1 MYIHGV
7 PFALQWLAFAPAVG
21 LIAPIHVGRLP
32 LESNWDHL
40 ATSPTEFFIEV
51 GATEGHF
58 FRDELGARLETGFLI
73 TFEPHFGR
81 YLRVM
86 TSAGVGSMQ
95 FRALGWQTNRSMILP
110 FALGCSNA
118 HGCSTDFGVTTAVG
132 KRGWQRWAR
141 RRCSILVDGVS
152 VPCLSLA
159 DVINHWLRG
168 HCVAAMKLSS
178 HPLRALQSLGALAG
192 RVEQIYLQLPAIQSE
207 CLETLRTLAVLGFVP
222 RQGGRDVEVCATH
235 QELYKIAEFRQG
247 RGSCASSHSPL
258 PGRLQRKELLQ
269 LLVAPLQ
276 VAPVPFSKNWAHL
289 EAPTEFMLEV
299 GTNNV
304 ILLRDSLPPTD
315 RRFLLSFE
323 PLLDKYADL
332 ITSWPSVVNS
342 DEASTIGAHY
352 SRGVM
357 LPYAVGCPASDEVAL
372 FHVGLADVCSSLLN
386 ISEGFRGQ
394 GWSHWFKDLKDT
406 CAKEMDVRLVPCIS
420 LETVI
425 RDWLLGGHISFLKID
440 AQGKDLDVVRSLG
453 SQMHKVR
460 RIQMEALP
468 KSHESVYVNQPM
480 CDHIVAEMMKLGF
493 KPICRL
499 AGSKNWTIADIC
511 SLQLKG
517 EGDLTFYRQ
526 RRPLNAAL

>member
-1 MYIHGV
+1 MYIQNV
-7 PFALQWLAFAPAVG
+7 PLALQWLAFAPAVG
-21 LIAPIHVGRLP
+21 LVAPIHVGKLP
-32 LESNWDHL
+32 LERNWDHL
-40 ATSPTEFFIEV
+40 ATSPTELFIEV
-51 GATEGHF
+51 GATEGHL

-73 TFEPHFGR
+73 TFEPRFGR

-86 TSAGVGSMQ
+86 TSAGVGSMR
-95 FRALGWQTNRSMILP
+95 FRALGWQTNRSMVLP
-110 FALGCSNA
+110 FALGCST

-132 KRGWQRWAR
+132 KRGWQRWVR
-141 RRCSILVDGVS
+141 RRCSVVVDGVS
-152 VPCLSLA
+152 APCLSFE
-159 DVINHWLRG
+159 DVIKHWLQGR
-168 HCVAAMKLSS
+168 CVAALKLST

-192 RVEQIYLQLPAIQSE
+192 RVDQIYLQLPAIRSE
-207 CLETLRTLAVLGFVP
+207 CLETLRTLVVLGFLP
-222 RQGGRDVEVCATH
+222 QQGGKDVEACATH
-235 QELYKIAEFRQG
+235 EKLYKVVEFRQG
-247 RGSCASSHSPL
+247 RGSCASLHVPSVL
-258 PGRLQRKELLQ
+258 PWRFERKE

-289 EAPTEFMLEV
+289 EAPAEFMLEV

-304 ILLRDSLPPTD
+304 ILLRDSLPPAD
-315 RRFLLSFE
+315 RRFLVSFE

-332 ITSWPSVVNS
+332 ITSWVANS
-342 DEASTIGAHY
+342 DATSTIGAHY

-357 LPYAVGCPASDEVAL
+357 LPYAVGCPPSDEVAL

-425 RDWLLGGHISFLKID
+425 RDLLLGGHISFLKID

-453 SQMHKVR
+453 SQMHKVH

-526 RRPLNAAL
+526 RQPLNVT